1 MVAQPP
7 DIFGATV
14 REWTD
19 VVRRT
24 RLGRTTKAV
33 ALTLA
38 TYADADGTR
47 VFPGVARLS
56 FDCELGY
63 NVVQQ
68 CLSRLREFLLIELV
82 RQGNSRGASDEYRL
96 TIPGDLDERVIL
108 PSPTQ
113 AKKEIEAIRER
124 RRGKYRPVDVVD
136 EAVDNSDLHPTATG
150 AGNRTSQEPAPHG
163 VDADCRPAP
172 HGVLHLHPTPLAPTS
187 QDLVTTTT
195 SHSGIACRTDVTVP
209 RARGPGRRPV
219 PSLRF
224 VESLAA

>member
-1 MVAQPP
+1 METPAGSALTLRPADLTPLLHDQNAEPDPMIAQPS
-7 DIFGATV
+7 DIHSATV

-47 VFPGVARLS
+47 VFPGIARLS

-68 CLSRLREFLLIELV
+68 CLSRLREFKLITLV
-82 RQGNSRGASDEYRL
+82 RSGSVRGASDEYRL
-96 TIPGDLDERVIL
+96 TVPEDLDEHVPL

-124 RRGKYRPVDVVD
+124 RRGKYRAVETVD
-136 EAVDNSDLHPTATG
+136 EPVDNSD
-150 AGNRTSQEPAPHG
+150 
-163 VDADCRPAP
+163 
-172 HGVLHLHPTPLAPTS
+172 
-187 QDLVTTTT
+187 
-195 SHSGIACRTDVTVP
+195 
-209 RARGPGRRPV
+209 
-219 PSLRF
+219 
-224 VESLAA
+224 